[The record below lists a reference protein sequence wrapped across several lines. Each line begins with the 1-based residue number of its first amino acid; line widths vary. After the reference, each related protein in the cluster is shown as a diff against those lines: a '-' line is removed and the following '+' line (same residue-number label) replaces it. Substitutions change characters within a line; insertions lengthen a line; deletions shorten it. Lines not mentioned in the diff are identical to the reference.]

1 MEQTFHDLYKER
13 NGQSGHWFFLL
24 AIFTETAIGIV
35 REYLLILMQGDVMKT
50 VLTNPRAA
58 AFISFILAL
67 PLGLTY
73 VIFMVDIEPLT
84 NLLDRVF
91 TIDGQQEQINMLGR
105 IVLFGGLLLL
115 PVAFA
120 VNFPPLLNKDGPDG
134 KRRLYVLNMIVGAIM
149 FLLILFI
156 WGGLILEEIYCFQ
169 GIRCD

>member
-1 MEQTFHDLYKER
+1 
-13 NGQSGHWFFLL
+13 
-24 AIFTETAIGIV
+24 
-35 REYLLILMQGDVMKT
+35 MKT
-50 VLTNPRAA
+50 ILTNPRAA
-58 AFISFILAL
+58 AFISFLLTL

-73 VIFMVDIEPLT
+73 VIFMLEIEPLT

-91 TIDGQQEQINMLGR
+91 TIDGQQGEINMLGR

-115 PVAFA
+115 PAAFA
-120 VNFPPLLNKDGPDG
+120 VNLRPLLNRDEPAG
-134 KRRLYVLNMIVGAIM
+134 KRRQHMLNVIVGAII